1 MKPIQIR
8 IGALNILGVLFVTL
22 KVLGI
27 GLVADWSWWLV
38 LLPFCFG
45 ILALACVLFA
55 ALSLS
60 IFMEVLGWI
69 TKRK

>member
-8 IGALNILGVLFVTL
+8 ISTLSILGVLFVTL

-38 LLPFCFG
+38 LLPFYFG
-45 ILALACVLFA
+45 VLALACVLFA

-60 IFMEVLGWI
+60 ILMEVVAWV
-69 TKRK
+69 TWKK